1 MREWEISYIPWRD
14 LPRKLD
20 GTEHK
25 WPSDCHHAHYVA
37 GISVREVDTNG
48 DSVRNSGPYNPCPF
62 CGEPDYKTHDVH
74 GHTQTYCCS
83 NVISTCC
90 PGAGEGESG

>member
-1 MREWEISYIPWRD
+1 MREWEINYITWRD

-37 GISVREVDTNG
+37 GISVKEIVSADG
-48 DSVRNSGPYNPCPF
+48 EEADSSEKRCPF
-62 CGEPDYKTHDVH
+62 CGAQDYKTHDVH
-74 GHTQTYCCS
+74 GHYETICCKQI
-83 NVISTCC
+83 ISTCC
-90 PGAGEGESG
+90 PGAADGQSG